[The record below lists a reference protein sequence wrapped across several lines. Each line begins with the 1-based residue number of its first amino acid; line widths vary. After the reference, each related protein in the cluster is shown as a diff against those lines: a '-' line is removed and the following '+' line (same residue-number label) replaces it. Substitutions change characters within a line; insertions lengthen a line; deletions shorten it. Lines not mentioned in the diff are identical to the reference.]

1 MAKRTKWT
9 VEEDEILVQAINA
22 NPHNKAKK
30 PSREVSEKIG
40 RSAKCCSNRWY
51 QALSNPE
58 HKSYVGCMFTMVG
71 VSSRLDNKTVNREK
85 VHITPTKTK
94 RGLWTKDKGFTWPV
108 IWILLQ

>member
-9 VEEDEILVQAINA
+9 VEEDEILVQAIKV
-22 NPHNKAKK
+22 NPHNKAKAF
-30 PSREVSEKIG
+30 REVSEKVG

-51 QALSNPE
+51 QALSNPK

-71 VSSRLDNKTVNREK
+71 VSSRLDNRTVNREK

-94 RGLWTKDKGFTWPV
+94 RGLWAKIKD
-108 IWILLQ
+108 LLGL

>member
-1 MAKRTKWT
+1 MKSWSKLSML
-9 VEEDEILVQAINA
+9 ILTTRQ
-22 NPHNKAKK
+22 KSLQEKCLK
-30 PSREVSEKIG
+30 KIG

-71 VSSRLDNKTVNREK
+71 VSSRLDNRTVNREK

>member
-1 MAKRTKWT
+1 MKSWSKLSML
-9 VEEDEILVQAINA
+9 ILTTRQ
-22 NPHNKAKK
+22 KSLQEKCLKK
-30 PSREVSEKIG
+30 IR

-71 VSSRLDNKTVNREK
+71 VSSRLDNRTVNREK

>member
-1 MAKRTKWT
+1 MKSWSKLSML
-9 VEEDEILVQAINA
+9 ILTT
-22 NPHNKAKK
+22 KAKK

-71 VSSRLDNKTVNREK
+71 VSSRLLTTGLSTERRFTLLLLN
-85 VHITPTKTK
+85 K
-94 RGLWTKDKGFTWPV
+94 RGL
-108 IWILLQ
+108 